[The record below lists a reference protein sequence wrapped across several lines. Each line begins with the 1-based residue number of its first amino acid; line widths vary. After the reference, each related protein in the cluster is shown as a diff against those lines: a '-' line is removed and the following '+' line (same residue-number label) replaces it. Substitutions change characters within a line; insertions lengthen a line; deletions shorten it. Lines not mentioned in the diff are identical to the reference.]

1 LASKV
6 SDEVDF
12 KITTRQDK
20 KAPRPIDLVDRNFTV
35 DAPNRLWVAD
45 FTYVATWSGFVYT
58 AFIID
63 AYARKIVGWNVSR
76 RMNTALVLD
85 ALEMALWQRD
95 PESGL
100 VQHTDYAE
108 KNTKPRNQVSTRK
121 SSIIA
126 A

>member
-1 LASKV
+1 MASKV